1 MRRMVLTVT
10 VLCALSG
17 VASIAQQ
24 PPAPAA
30 QDARPRFET
39 ASIKPSTDPLIGA
52 LGGPGRPAYVNTPL
66 EVFITLAY
74 SVPADRVVSLP
85 DWAKQEKYDIT
96 ATHNPQIVT
105 LGPQQRAMWQRL
117 LEERFSLRTHR
128 ETRDMPVYELVR
140 VRADGFG
147 PQLRPPVP
155 ECGPGGTGDRALC
168 GTRFNM
174 GIIDSKYVEWR
185 VVMSRLQ
192 STVGRTTVID
202 KTGLLGRRFEVK
214 LEWWPDPGVTGS
226 PEAAAT
232 ATAAAATPGERVDIF
247 TALQEQLG
255 LRLQPARAPLE
266 VLVIDSVERPT
277 PD

>member
-1 MRRMVLTVT
+1 MSRIAVT
-10 VLCALSG
+10 VGAVCVLIATLP
-17 VASIAQQ
+17 AQQ
-24 PPAPAA
+24 TAPAA
-30 QDARPRFET
+30 QDARPRFEA
-39 ASIKPSTDPLIGA
+39 ASIKPSTDPFAGA
-52 LGGPGRPAYVNTPL
+52 LGGPGRPAYVNTTL

-140 VRADGFG
+140 VHADGFG

-155 ECGPGGTGDRALC
+155 ECGPGGGGNRALC

-192 STVGRTTVID
+192 SAVGRTTVID
-202 KTGLLGRRFEVK
+202 KTGLQGRRFEVK
-214 LEWWPDPGVTGS
+214 LEWRPDPAATGS
-226 PEAAAT
+226 PEATAT

-255 LRLQPARAPLE
+255 LRLQSARVPLE